1 MGRFLKNFLINRW
14 NEQVFHLPF
23 VIIAVETLNCGIE
36 AKQATYNETIY
47 YAISII
53 IETQLVIEIP

>member
-14 NEQVFHLPF
+14 NEHVFHLPF

-36 AKQATYNETIY
+36 AKQATYNKTIY

-53 IETQLVIEIP
+53 IETQLIIEIP

>member
-14 NEQVFHLPF
+14 NGQVFHLPL

-36 AKQATYNETIY
+36 AKQATYNKTIY

-53 IETQLVIEIP
+53 IETQLIIEIP